1 MEIQMR
7 LIRAKTGHKKEY
19 LDKYEKANLANCN
32 QDQSKSFYF
41 TVLETVDLMKN
52 IGILL
57 K

>member
-7 LIRAKTGHKKEY
+7 LIRAKTVHKKEY

-52 IGILL
+52 IAILL